1 MSSPILDPVRCHLCP
16 PAAAPALTALL
27 RYFAVSGSSVLP
39 KKSWGASDSARHHWL
54 LRQILMAAPSLFFL
68 WPFPV
73 ISFFFW
79 FNSGLG
85 GTPGSDGWCSCR
97 TAAASSISVAATATA
112 AVQQVKM
119 SGANWLWHR
128 VLLPLLERKE
138 QKEK

>member
-73 ISFFFW
+73 ISFFF
-79 FNSGLG
+79 
-85 GTPGSDGWCSCR
+85 GSIRALVAPQEVMAGVPVELQLPAVFLLQPQLLQQCS
-97 TAAASSISVAATATA
+97 
-112 AVQQVKM
+112 K
-119 SGANWLWHR
+119 
-128 VLLPLLERKE
+128 
-138 QKEK
+138 